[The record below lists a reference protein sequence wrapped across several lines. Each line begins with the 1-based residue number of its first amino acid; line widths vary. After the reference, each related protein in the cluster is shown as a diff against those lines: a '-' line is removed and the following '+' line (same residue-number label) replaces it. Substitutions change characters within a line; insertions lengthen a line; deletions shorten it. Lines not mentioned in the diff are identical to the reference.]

1 MCQVKIDWNHEH
13 MVIQNHIR
21 ISCLY
26 SHLALEFGKPR
37 EESYDEIFVIFPQYK
52 YMLMRNYETYPT
64 NAIWLCGSPN
74 IHLCVHHAIAIPW
87 CCLLSSNRLYG
98 RGHYPHFGLTHLC
111 LDPFKWFL
119 GCFLLNFLHLERLE
133 WVDMSLQIVQHHK
146 ELIQVRF

>member
-1 MCQVKIDWNHEH
+1 

-87 CCLLSSNRLYG
+87 CCDSISGTANITPG
-98 RGHYPHFGLTHLC
+98 SKGIKEQKQ
-111 LDPFKWFL
+111 DQEVQKQDQQ
-119 GCFLLNFLHLERLE
+119 
-133 WVDMSLQIVQHHK
+133 VQIAEKPKRKVTRPTYLK
-146 ELIQVRF
+146 DYA